1 MVRWIPY
8 TMVRVA
14 IVFMAGILLAIY
26 HPDIPYAYGFYSL
39 WISAVLYALVYWLA
53 FRKSVLKIGS
63 GLMGLIFVLS
73 AGFVVLHIRTE
84 RRQNDHFLHM
94 KDSIQ
99 SYVGEI
105 VKSPE
110 EKKNS
115 WKLEVKLTRVKTKQ
129 GWQSVSGRSL
139 VYLSKKDLNKL
150 PAFGEQWLIRGA
162 PQLLTPPANP
172 YEFDFK
178 RFLSFRNIYHQHFIR
193 LSDLS
198 VIGQNTHQGI
208 LYYSMATRAWAI
220 HQLHKYMHGE
230 QEFAIAKALV
240 LGVTDGL
247 DNELENA
254 YSASGAMHVLAVSGL
269 HVSII
274 YGLLLFL
281 LKPLQKHASSRWV
294 IAILSL
300 ICLWIYAFVTG
311 LSPSVLRA
319 VTMFSFMVIARPMG
333 WTTNIFNTLA
343 ASAFILLLYNPYLIM
358 SVGFQ
363 LSYLAVMGIISL
375 QRPLY
380 NLWTAPQV
388 FLDKIWQ
395 ITTVSIAA
403 QIATFALG
411 LLYFHQFPVYFLF
424 SNLFVIPGSFVIL
437 LGGILV
443 LFTSFIPPV
452 AEGVGLVTEY
462 AIRVI
467 NWGVFAVEKLPLSL
481 INHVH
486 INTLQ
491 CWLLIGMILGL
502 MYLFLNKRFS
512 GLLFSISCVFV
523 FVLIQWHH
531 FTEHVQQKQWI
542 VYRIPGH
549 TVMEFIDHGKSNFY
563 TDSLLAR
570 DHERIRFHIRP
581 NRIMAGVSYVNE
593 QISVPDKEYELKVW
607 NGLRILTL
615 HSTIQKLPAMPVD
628 YVVVTH
634 ASERNLAL
642 VQEKFQPR
650 MIILDSSHPV
660 YREKKLLKQAK
671 EHNIHVHSV
680 LSEGAFTQSLSF

>member
-1 MVRWIPY
+1 
-8 TMVRVA
+8 MVRVA
-14 IVFMAGILLAIY
+14 IIFMAGILLAIY
-26 HPDIPYAYGFYSL
+26 HPDIPDAYGFYSL
-39 WISAVLYALVYWLA
+39 WISAVLYPLVYWIA
-53 FRKSVLKIGS
+53 FRKPVLKIGS
-63 GLMGLIFVLS
+63 GLIGLIFVLS

-84 RRQNDHFLHM
+84 SRQDDHFLHIQ
-94 KDSIQ
+94 DSIQ

-115 WKLEVKLTRVKTKQ
+115 WKLEVELTRVKTEQ

-139 VYLSKKDLNKL
+139 VYVSKKDLNRL
-150 PAFGEQWLIRGA
+150 PSFGEQWLIRGA

-172 YEFDFK
+172 HEFDFK

-193 LSDLS
+193 LGDFAIL
-198 VIGQNTHQGI
+198 GQNTHRGI
-208 LYYSMATRAWAI
+208 LYYSMITRAWAI
-220 HQLHKYMHGE
+220 HQLHKHVHGV

-269 HVSII
+269 HVGII

-281 LKPLQKHASSRWV
+281 LKPLQKRASSRWV
-294 IAILSL
+294 IAALSL
-300 ICLWIYAFVTG
+300 ICLWMYAFVTG

-380 NLWTAPQV
+380 NLWTAPHV

-437 LGGILV
+437 VGGILV

-452 AEGVGLVTEY
+452 AEGIGWVTEY
-462 AIRVI
+462 SIRVI
-467 NWGVFAVEKLPLSL
+467 NWGVFAVEKLPFSL
-481 INHVH
+481 INQVH
-486 INTLQ
+486 ITTLQ

-502 MYLFLNKRFS
+502 MFLFLYKRFT
-512 GLLFSISCVFV
+512 GLLFSVGCVFV
-523 FVLIQWHH
+523 FVILQWNH
-531 FTEHVQQKQWI
+531 FTEHVQQKKWI

-549 TVMEFIDHGKSNFY
+549 TVMEFIDHGKSNFF
-563 TDSLLAR
+563 TDSLLAK
-570 DHERIRFHIRP
+570 DHERIRFHVRP

-593 QISVPDKEYELKVW
+593 QISVPGNEYELNVW

-615 HSTIQKLPAMPVD
+615 HATVQKLPAMQVD
-628 YVVVTH
+628 YVIVTH

-660 YREKKLLKQAK
+660 YREKNLLRQAK
-671 EHNIHVHSV
+671 EHNIRIHSV
-680 LSEGAFTQSLSF
+680 LSEGAFTQSLTF